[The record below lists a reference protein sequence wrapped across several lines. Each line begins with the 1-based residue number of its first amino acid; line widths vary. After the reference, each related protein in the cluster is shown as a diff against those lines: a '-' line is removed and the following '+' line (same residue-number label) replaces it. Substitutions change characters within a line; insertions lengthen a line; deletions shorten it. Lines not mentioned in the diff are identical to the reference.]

1 MKLTIEPRQASLF
14 LAAIALFLIF
24 AAVMGL
30 LSVYVLGYDYVF
42 GLIDFFNLNN
52 ENNLPTFFSA
62 LVLLL
67 CSLLLFVIASSR
79 KSSGQPAGYWLGLAL
94 IFLFLS
100 IDEDASI
107 HEVLIV
113 PVRTMLEVSGPFYYA
128 WVIPYGLVVLAIG
141 VAYIPFLFR
150 LPRNIRRLIVIA
162 GSVFVSGALGV
173 ELIEGWYYAA
183 HDETEDLVYE
193 LLVTLEESLEMLGTI
208 VFCYALLLFL
218 ADELKGG
225 AVQISIA
232 RQPVSRSDPIG

>member
-1 MKLTIEPRQASLF
+1 MKLIIEPGRASLF

-42 GLIDFFNLNN
+42 GLIDLFNLNN

-62 LVLLL
+62 LLLL
-67 CSLLLFVIASSR
+67 VCSLLLFVIASFR
-79 KSSGQPAGYWLGLAL
+79 KSAGQPAGYWLGLAL

-113 PVRTMLEVSGPFYYA
+113 PLRTMLEVSGPFYYA

-150 LPRNIRRLIVIA
+150 LPRDIRRLIVIA
-162 GSVFVSGALGV
+162 GSLYVSGALGV

-193 LLVTLEESLEMLGTI
+193 LLVTFEESLEMLGTI

-232 RQPVSRSDPIG
+232 RKPVSQSDPIG